1 MRLGGNPRMNSR
13 SCCPKSAMS
22 ERRRPPSALQRFR
35 TAADWIIPGAILV
48 AMPKC
53 PMCLAAYVALFT
65 GVGLSL
71 STAAHLRVLV
81 LSLCIATLTA
91 LVVSLLRQ
99 RFAHRG

>member
-1 MRLGGNPRMNSR
+1 MNTR
-13 SCCPKSAMS
+13 RCCLTSTAPQ
-22 ERRRPPSALQRFR
+22 ERHPPSAHRRFR
-35 TAADWIIPGAILV
+35 SAAEWIVPGAILV

-71 STAAHLRVLV
+71 PTATQLRMLV

-91 LVVSLLRQ
+91 LVVGLLRQ
-99 RFAHRG
+99 RLEHRG